1 MCRESA
7 MEYGAIVRYDCRL
20 RHLRTTGQFRFLSLI
35 ETPYALWS
43 TGNRRVV
50 LVDVKLSSPA
60 GVRKNRKASHRHK
73 ELNLLMAERQ
83 CEPAVIETEV
93 MRWVPEP
100 VT

>member
-1 MCRESA
+1 M
-7 MEYGAIVRYDCRL
+7 IVDFGTSVLLDNSDFSLSL
-20 RHLRTTGQFRFLSLI
+20 RHHMPSGQR
-35 ETPYALWS
+35 
-43 TGNRRVV
+43 GNRRVV